1 MLIAICDDEQREL
14 EAIDAALTAA
24 ALELSADI
32 EIAAYPSGAALVE
45 AVEGGVRPALAVLNI
60 YMGEENG
67 VKTAGVLCGLIPGL
81 PCAFLTT
88 SRDFAVEAFSLDA
101 LHYIMKPVT
110 VEKLKE
116 LLERFFTHVE
126 RPPRCLALPD
136 QQGERQVPLEQ
147 ICYLLGQDRGI
158 EIHLQTGRE
167 WFPCLFRQAAEQLVD
182 EADFVQI
189 SRSCF
194 VNLNEVLHLGNANC
208 HLKNGE
214 ALPIS
219 RRERQTVQTRYNDF
233 AFRRMNWAKE
243 AGL

>member
-14 EAIDAALTAA
+14 EAIEAALTAA
-24 ALELSADI
+24 AVELSADI
-32 EIAAYPSGAALVE
+32 EIAAYSSGAALIE
-45 AVEGGVRPALAVLNI
+45 AVESGSQPALAVWDI

-67 VKTAGVLCGLIPGL
+67 MKTAGVLRGLIPGL

-126 RPPRCLALPD
+126 RPPRCLTLSD

-147 ICYLLGQDRGI
+147 IRYLLSQDRGI
-158 EIHLQTGRE
+158 EIYLQTGRK
-167 WFPCLFRQAAEQLVD
+167 WFPCLFRQAAERLAD

-189 SRSCF
+189 SRSCI
-194 VNLNEVLHLGNANC
+194 VNLNEVLHLGNADC

-219 RRERQTVQTRYNDF
+219 RRERQTVLTRYNDF
-233 AFRRMNWAKE
+233 AFRGMNRAKE

>member
-14 EAIDAALTAA
+14 EVIDAALTAA

-32 EIAAYPSGAALVE
+32 EIAAYPSGAMLIE
-45 AVEGGVRPALAVLNI
+45 AIESGVRPALAVLDI

-67 VKTAGVLCGLIPGL
+67 VKTAGTLRGLIPGL

-110 VEKLKE
+110 VEKIKE
-116 LLERFFTHVE
+116 LLGRLFTHIE
-126 RPPRCLALPD
+126 RPPRCLALPN
-136 QQGERQVPLEQ
+136 QQGDRQIPLAQ
-147 ICYLLGQDRGI
+147 IRYLLSQDRGI
-158 EIHLQTGRE
+158 EIYLQTGRE
-167 WFPCLFRQAAEQLVD
+167 WFPCLFRQAAEQLAD

-189 SRSCF
+189 SRSCI
-194 VNLNEVLHLGNANC
+194 VNLNEVLHLGSANC

-219 RRERQTVQTRYNDF
+219 RRERQMVQTRYNDF
-233 AFRRMNWAKE
+233 VFRGMNRAKE
-243 AGL
+243 AGV